1 MEQVVLPCH
10 VLTTLHHATS
20 PIANQGPRP
29 WSVWTLRVSSVAS
42 VRETAVIAWEDAIDF
57 ILQWI

>member
-10 VLTTLHHATS
+10 VLTTLHQATS
-20 PIANQGPRP
+20 PVAYQGPRP
-29 WSVWTLRVSSVAS
+29 WSVRTLRVSSVAS

-57 ILQWI
+57 ILQ